1 MSKPGITRRLANFIV
16 ASRWD
21 EIPGPVQHEAARATL
36 NWLGCAV
43 GGCRE
48 EAVECLWAALRE
60 FAGPP
65 QATLLGRGART
76 DMLTAAAVNAIS
88 ANVFDFDDT
97 HLATVIHPTSVVASA
112 LLALAEHR
120 RISGSEFL
128 HALALGIESA
138 CRIGNAVGIAHYEEG
153 GYITSTCGIFGAAA
167 ASAKVLGLDA
177 QRMNW
182 ALGIAATSASGLR
195 MMLGSM
201 AKCYNLANAARS
213 GLTAALLAENNF
225 TSSERAL
232 EAPRGFLNVLRED
245 ADSAAVTRGLGK
257 QWEILALAYKPYPCG
272 VVVHP
277 VIDACLDLRAQQ
289 AIDTAAVARVE
300 VSVNPLAIKLCGNPA
315 PRDSLESKLSIA
327 HSVAVALLD
336 GAAGVAQ
343 YLDARAVDTAVV
355 ALRAKVVLAADAA
368 ISKEQARVRVILANG
383 TIREMFVEHARGSI
397 QRPLSDTELETKF
410 RGLAAAELAPAQTGQ
425 LIEQCWTL
433 AKLPDAG
440 AIARASVATA

>member
-1 MSKPGITRRLANFIV
+1 MPKPVR
-16 ASRWD
+16 
-21 EIPGPVQHEAARATL
+21 HEAARAML
-36 NWLGCAV
+36 NWLGCAL

-48 EAVECLWAALRE
+48 EPVERLWAALRE

-65 QATLLGRGART
+65 QATLLGRGPRT
-76 DMLTAAAVNAIS
+76 DALTAATINAIS

-97 HLATVIHPTSVVASA
+97 HLATVIHPTAVVASA
-112 LLALAEHR
+112 LLALAEYR
-120 RISGSEFL
+120 CISGSEFL

-167 ASAKVLGLDA
+167 ASGKALGLDA
-177 QRMNW
+177 QSMNW

-201 AKCYNLANAARS
+201 AKCYNVGNAARS
-213 GLTAALLAENNF
+213 GLSAALLAARGF

-232 EAPRGFLNVLRED
+232 EAPRGFLNVLAER
-245 ADSAAVTRGLGK
+245 ADSTAVTRGLGE
-257 QWEILALAYKPYPCG
+257 QWEILDLAYKPYPCG

-277 VIDACLDLRAQQ
+277 VIDACLDMRAQQ
-289 AIDTAAVARVE
+289 AIDAAAVARVE

-336 GAAGVAQ
+336 GAASVAQ
-343 YLDARAVDTAVV
+343 YLDTRAVDATVV
-355 ALRAKVVLAADAA
+355 ALRTKVVLAADAS
-368 ISKEQARVRVILANG
+368 IGKEQARVRMILANG
-383 TIREMFVEHARGSI
+383 TMREMFVEHARGSI
-397 QRPLSDTELETKF
+397 QRPLSDAELEAKF
-410 RGLAAAELAPAQTGQ
+410 RGLAAAELTPAQTEQ
-425 LIEQCWTL
+425 LIERCWSL
-433 AKLPDAG
+433 ASLPDAG
-440 AIARASVATA
+440 AIARASVAAH